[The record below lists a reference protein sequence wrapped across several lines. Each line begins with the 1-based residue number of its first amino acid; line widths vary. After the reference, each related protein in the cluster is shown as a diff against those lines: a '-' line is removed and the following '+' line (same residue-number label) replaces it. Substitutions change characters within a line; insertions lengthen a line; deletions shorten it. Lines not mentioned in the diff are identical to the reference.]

1 MKKTPTSYSR
11 ALLTSTGLT
20 LLLFVLFLITNW
32 KLPAQELLMDSP
44 FFLTIYF
51 LIFTI
56 GQPDVVSYWQKQ
68 LKEGTEKVLI
78 FPFFLILLLYT
89 YLIIHGHTPFQG
101 SAGLFIFYLLFPTLG
116 FLALKKTSIPVRWS
130 DVVMLLLVVIPATSI
145 SFGTGTSLPFKGS
158 GFSNMMRL
166 VIMLSAVYSFAYIR
180 KLPDIGFFPTFHW
193 QSLLVAL
200 GAWLSF
206 VLLIVILGYFGN
218 FLNFNGNDIF
228 TSKFAYEWV
237 KDFVRIFVGTA
248 LFEELFLRG
257 ILQNLL
263 SKKVTQSGKWL
274 AYWKWGFIV
283 FLVLSFVTGYF
294 VQLKMAWFPVII
306 TVLIFIP
313 AYFIEKKQV
322 TLHGPYTALAITS
335 VFFGLV
341 HFHSGSLL
349 FVGLASI
356 AGWAYGYTYMKTQNV
371 FYAALVHA
379 LVNSSEFLFRI

>member
-1 MKKTPTSYSR
+1 MNKISNPLSTTLVKS
-11 ALLTSTGLT
+11 ALLTF
-20 LLLFVLFLITNW
+20 LLYGLFLTTNW
-32 KLPAQELLMDSP
+32 QLPLRELLIASP
-44 FFLTIYF
+44 FFIVVYF
-51 LIFTI
+51 LIFNVGRPELI
-56 GQPDVVSYWQKQ
+56 EYFQES
-68 LKEGTEKVLI
+68 LKKPSEKVLL
-78 FPFFLILLLYT
+78 FPLFLVALLYG
-89 YLIIHGHTPFQG
+89 YLLVHGHTPFQG
-101 SAGLFIFYLLFPTLG
+101 SAALFIFYLLFPTLG
-116 FLALKKTSIPVRWS
+116 FLAFSKRDTPVTWT
-130 DVVMLLLVVIPATSI
+130 DVVVLLLVVIPATSM
-145 SFGTGTSLPFKGS
+145 SFGVGTSLPFKGS

-166 VIMLSAVYSFAYIR
+166 VIMISAVYGFGYIR
-180 KLPDIGFFPTFHW
+180 KLPDIGFYPTFRW

-218 FLNFNGNDIF
+218 FLNFSGNDIF

-294 VQLKMAWFPVII
+294 VQLKMAWFPVLI

-379 LVNSSEFLFRI
+379 LVNSSEFLFQL